1 MADVTKI
8 KLPNGS
14 EYDIKDSVSGYITAQ
29 TTLAGYGITDAK
41 IENGSIILGSNSITP
56 LTSFTETDPVF
67 SASAAYGINSTDI
80 TNWDKIYGL
89 FTVTSG
95 NSDGDYWWV
104 LKIPQSGLYRYTN
117 APGSSGGLK
126 EIYLPHSGSSR
137 NTIIVNAAYT
147 SSSNTLTL
155 PNKTGTFALTS
166 DIPTIPTNISA
177 FTNDAGYIT
186 SYTETDPV
194 FSASAAAGITSSDI
208 TNWNNKVSDDHNW
221 GGVSLGSGRKDSTSD
236 QWIPCKDDTNNTSGT
251 AYWIKTTQEL
261 PTSSSVEFI
270 QIPRYKKIDNQWYL
284 QSTTPTSTDN
294 SIKVATTAFV
304 QTVLGGYIAS
314 DTTANFTISD
324 TAPSN
329 PQAGDLWLDTNS
341 QSASGIAYLPLSAGE
356 NHPLSGNLYI
366 DIESGSEYKIVFD
379 ENGTEIGKIGM
390 SSDGTMRFWRLD
402 SGNAS
407 CGIQCNTN
415 TLNLF
420 ASGSGYI
427 VLRPN
432 GINNSATEVTIDSSG
447 WMNGKGFHADAISSD
462 QVNRIGDIF
471 IYRKS
476 NIAGGAMTA
485 GTLKTVDTISQSAY
499 RPNADVDTGFAIGYN
514 QNSFI
519 PLRYGY
525 VRIKSDGSVQISPNA
540 DIQSSCYWTII
551 AIWRNPNFA

>member
-329 PQAGDLWLDTNS
+329 P
-341 QSASGIAYLPLSAGE
+341 
-356 NHPLSGNLYI
+356 
-366 DIESGSEYKIVFD
+366 
-379 ENGTEIGKIGM
+379 
-390 SSDGTMRFWRLD
+390 
-402 SGNAS
+402 
-407 CGIQCNTN
+407 
-415 TLNLF
+415 
-420 ASGSGYI
+420 
-427 VLRPN
+427 
-432 GINNSATEVTIDSSG
+432 
-447 WMNGKGFHADAISSD
+447 
-462 QVNRIGDIF
+462 
-471 IYRKS
+471 
-476 NIAGGAMTA
+476 
-485 GTLKTVDTISQSAY
+485 
-499 RPNADVDTGFAIGYN
+499 
-514 QNSFI
+514 
-519 PLRYGY
+519 
-525 VRIKSDGSVQISPNA
+525 
-540 DIQSSCYWTII
+540 
-551 AIWRNPNFA
+551 

>member
-67 SASAAYGINSTDI
+67 SVSAAYGISSTDI

-186 SYTETDPV
+186 SYTETDPTV
-194 FSASAAAGITSSDI
+194 PSWAKAASKPTYTAAEVNAIPTSAKGAVNGVAELDSNGLIPTSQLPSYVDDVLEYSSMSSFPSTGETGKIYVDTSTNLTYRWSGSTYVEISPSLALGTTSSTAFRGDYGQSAYTHAVTNKGLAFASGFYKITTNSEGHVTAAVAVTASDI
-208 TNWNNKVSDDHNW
+208 PDLSSIYSTTDEKVKAISDSGD
-221 GGVSLGSGRKDSTSD
+221 GTQRFLVFGSNSGNAETKYYSNMFTLSH
-236 QWIPCKDDTNNTSGT
+236 NTSTQTAVLIIGSSGTTQTSGKLYLYNGT
-251 AYWIKTTQEL
+251 ANSGTFTNL
-261 PTSSSVEFI
+261 SSSATSMRSIIFPDNSGTVALTTDIPTVPTNVSSFI
-270 QIPRYKKIDNQWYL
+270 NDAGYVA
-284 QSTTPTSTDN
+284 STT
-294 SIKVATTAFV
+294 TAHL
-304 QTVLGGYIAS
+304 TV
-314 DTTANFTISD
+314 SD

-329 PQAGDLWLDTNS
+329 PS
-341 QSASGIAYLPLSAGE
+341 
-356 NHPLSGNLYI
+356 
-366 DIESGSEYKIVFD
+366 
-379 ENGTEIGKIGM
+379 
-390 SSDGTMRFWRLD
+390 
-402 SGNAS
+402 
-407 CGIQCNTN
+407 
-415 TLNLF
+415 
-420 ASGSGYI
+420 
-427 VLRPN
+427 
-432 GINNSATEVTIDSSG
+432 
-447 WMNGKGFHADAISSD
+447 
-462 QVNRIGDIF
+462 IGDIW
-471 IYRKS
+471 
-476 NIAGGAMTA
+476 
-485 GTLKTVDTISQSAY
+485 VDT
-499 RPNADVDTGFAIGYN
+499 
-514 QNSFI
+514 
-519 PLRYGY
+519 
-525 VRIKSDGSVQISPNA
+525 
-540 DIQSSCYWTII
+540 SSL
-551 AIWRNPNFA
+551 

>member
-14 EYDIKDSVSGYITAQ
+14 EYDIKDNISGYITAQ

-41 IENGSIILGSNSITP
+41 IQNGSIILGSNSITP

-341 QSASGIAYLPLSAGE
+341 QSASGIAYLPLSAGA
-356 NHPLSGNLYI
+356 NHPLSGDVIFEEEGTPVGYI
-366 DIESGSEYKIVFD
+366 HKNQYGVSYNSMDSNGDMCGGIFSNIANGSTYVYGSGGQVVFRPYGVADSTAQVFINSSGQIQGGITVYEGNGTIPHNYSGSEVNVNTTILS
-379 ENGTEIGKIGM
+379 TSSLPSGKYIIAGYLSLAF
-390 SSDGTMRFWRLD
+390 SSST
-402 SGNAS
+402 SGQMY
-407 CGIQCNTN
+407 I
-415 TLNLF
+415 NLF
-420 ASGSGYI
+420 HDTTALVYDLNMFTSRTSYYKTIFYPYEGSGVI
-427 VLRPN
+427 KLCL
-432 GINNSATEVTIDSSG
+432 D
-447 WMNGKGFHADAISSD
+447 
-462 QVNRIGDIF
+462 
-471 IYRKS
+471 S
-476 NIAGGAMTA
+476 NIAS
-485 GTLKTVDTISQSAY
+485 TVRGSLT
-499 RPNADVDTGFAIGYN
+499 VW
-514 QNSFI
+514 
-519 PLRYGY
+519 
-525 VRIKSDGSVQISPNA
+525 RIA
-540 DIQSSCYWTII
+540 
-551 AIWRNPNFA
+551 